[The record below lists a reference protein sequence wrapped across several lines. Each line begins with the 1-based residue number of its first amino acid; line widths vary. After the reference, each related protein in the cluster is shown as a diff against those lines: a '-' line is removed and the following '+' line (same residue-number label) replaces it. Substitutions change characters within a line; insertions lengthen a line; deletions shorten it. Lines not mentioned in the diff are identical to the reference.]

1 VVPPT
6 PDDRF
11 LIGVLLQ
18 VPFAVLGQRVQEG
31 YAAAGFGDVRPAH
44 EPVFRFLAPEGNRV
58 TDLAARAGMTKQAMG
73 YLVDYLVQH
82 GYLERVPDPTDRR
95 AQVVRRTER
104 GWEVNRTAR
113 RVVEQVQAEWAHE
126 LGEERMSQLLERLRD
141 LFDLVGGVAALG
153 FGTPAEIATWTRRTV
168 TR

>member
-18 VPFAVLGQRVQEG
+18 VPFAVLAQRVREG

-82 GYLERVPDPTDRR
+82 GYLERVPDSTDRR

-113 RVVEQVQAEWAHE
+113 RVVEQVQAEWARQ
-126 LGEERMSQLLERLRD
+126 LGEERMIQLLERLRD
-141 LFDLVGGVAALG
+141 LFELVGGVDALG
-153 FGTPAEIATWTRRTV
+153 FGTPSDIATWTRRTV

>member
-1 VVPPT
+1 VVLPT

-18 VPFAVLGQRVQEG
+18 VPFAVLGQRVREG
-31 YAAAGFGDVRPAH
+31 YAAAGFGDVRPAY
-44 EPVFRFLAPEGNRV
+44 EPVFRVLAPEGNRV
-58 TDLAARAGMTKQAMG
+58 TDLATRAGMSKQAMG
-73 YLVDYLVQH
+73 YLVDYLVQR

-141 LFDLVGGVAALG
+141 LFELVGGVAALG
-153 FGTPAEIATWTRRTV
+153 FGTPGEVATWTRRTL

>member
-1 VVPPT
+1 MPPT
-6 PDDRF
+6 PVDRF

-18 VPFAVLGQRVQEG
+18 APFAVLGQRVREG
-31 YAAAGFGDVRPAH
+31 YAAAGFGDVRPAY

-58 TDLAARAGMTKQAMG
+58 THLAARAGMSKQAMG

-126 LGEERMSQLLERLRD
+126 LGEERMSQLLDRLRE

-153 FGTPAEIATWTRRTV
+153 FGTPAETATWTRRTL

>member
-1 VVPPT
+1 MAPPT

-18 VPFAVLGQRVQEG
+18 VPFAVLGQRVREG
-31 YAAAGFGDVRPAH
+31 YAAAGFGDLRPAH
-44 EPVFRFLAPEGNRV
+44 EPIFRFLAPEGNRV
-58 TDLAARAGMTKQAMG
+58 TDLAVRAGMTKQAIG
-73 YLVDYLVQH
+73 YLVDYLVEH
-82 GYLERVPDPTDRR
+82 GYLERVPDPTDGR

-113 RVVEQVQAEWAHE
+113 RVVQQVQVEWARE
-126 LGEERMSQLLERLRD
+126 LGEERMNQLLERLRD
-141 LFDLVGGVAALG
+141 LFELVGGVEALG
-153 FGTPAEIATWTRRTV
+153 FGTPSDSATWTRRTV